1 MPDIFD
7 CSIVFKERLADS
19 VYAITVSSP
28 DITNAARAGQFV
40 NIKCGEGSLLRRPLS
55 ICSIDDDELRFVFEV
70 KGEGT
75 RWLSGRV
82 PGQSIDIFGPLGNGF
97 NIPRGNIVVVGGGI
111 GSPPMLFVAESSEGD
126 VTAVLGFRDSRKI
139 ILKTE
144 FESACNQVFFTTDDG
159 SFGTQGTVAQPLQE
173 LLESGGFDA
182 VLACGP
188 RPMLSAVA
196 DICKQR
202 GVPCQ
207 VSLEERMG
215 CGVGA
220 CVVCACLT
228 VIDGAE
234 GVSRVC
240 RDGPVFYAEDIRWQL
255 RVEI

>member
-1 MPDIFD
+1 MPDIYD
-7 CSIVFKERLADS
+7 CTIVHSERLADFIYS
-19 VYAITVSSP
+19 ITVSSP
-28 DITNAARAGQFV
+28 DIANAARAGQFV
-40 NIKCGEGSLLRRPLS
+40 NIKCGDGSLLRRPVS

-75 RWLSGRV
+75 RWLSCRA
-82 PGQSIDIFGPLGNGF
+82 PGQSIDVFGPLGNGF
-97 NIPRGNIVVVGGGI
+97 NIPGGNIIVVGGGI
-111 GSPPMLFVAESSEGD
+111 GSPPMLFAAESSEGV
-126 VTAVLGFRDSRKI
+126 VTAVLGFRDSRRI

-144 FESACNQVFFTTDDG
+144 FESVCNQVIITTDDG
-159 SFGTQGTVAQPLQE
+159 SFGTYGTVAAPLQE
-173 LLESGGFDA
+173 LLEGGGFDT

-188 RPMLSAVA
+188 RVMLTAVA
-196 DICKQR
+196 GICRQR

-228 VIDGAE
+228 VMDGAE

-240 RDGPVFYAEDIRWQL
+240 RDGPVFNAEEIRWQL
-255 RVEI
+255 GVRS